1 MCIRLLYPVPGC
13 TASCHLHWQLHSNVF
28 FLFYLCESLFQE
40 TNANICL
47 LDSILHFQCPCS
59 VSLTIVI
66 KISIFKSRGHYVV
79 SHTHLTKDLFTSVWE
94 NLLFLLKVLE
104 EDMGNGEEVHGW
116 WVQLSFN
123 YHGYFPLVSVLLFH
137 FEYKMWKQWSE
148 AFIFIGIKGSSKN
161 FPNFQSVEMF

>member
-1 MCIRLLYPVPGC
+1 MSLTLTIAFKC
-13 TASCHLHWQLHSNVF
+13 F

-104 EDMGNGEEVHGW
+104 EDMGNGEEVHG
-116 WVQLSFN
+116 
-123 YHGYFPLVSVLLFH
+123 
-137 FEYKMWKQWSE
+137 
-148 AFIFIGIKGSSKN
+148 
-161 FPNFQSVEMF
+161 